1 MQSTIISQFLG
12 FIYFE
17 KFWINGINFVGNLFE
32 SSAIIKP
39 GIKVKEDLH
48 LLESK
53 KFQWIQLMNALGA
66 FWNKSIK
73 ENKT

>member
-1 MQSTIISQFLG
+1 M
-12 FIYFE
+12 
-17 KFWINGINFVGNLFE
+17 NGINFVGNLFE

-66 FWNKSIK
+66 CWNKSIK